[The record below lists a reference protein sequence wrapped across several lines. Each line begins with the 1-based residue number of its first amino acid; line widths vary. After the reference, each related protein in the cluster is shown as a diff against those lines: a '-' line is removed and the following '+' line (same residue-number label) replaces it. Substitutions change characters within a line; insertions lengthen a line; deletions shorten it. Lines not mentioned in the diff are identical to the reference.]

1 MAKVGINTGTSA
13 NAGDGSTLRAGANII
28 NDNFNELYDALGDG
42 TTLAPGIVTSIV
54 AGSNISVTGT
64 GQVTISS
71 SAAGVTDGDKG
82 DITVANSGADWT
94 IDNNTIGLD
103 ELSATGTASNTTFL
117 RGDNT
122 WGTPAGGGGGV
133 SDGDK
138 GDITVANS
146 GADWTI
152 DNDAVTAAKLADTA
166 VTAGAYTSA
175 NITVDAQGRLTA
187 AAAGATQ
194 SVIVPVAYAH
204 VYNNNAGTDTNMSHG
219 AYNTGNG
226 DQVFTFDTALSD
238 TDYYVLAEREQYDT
252 HTVSIISKS
261 TTGFTARWLDNSGTG
276 PLSPDMFPGVLL
288 VYASTPTTS
297 VGSGGGLSDIVQDT
311 TPQLGGDLDG
321 NSKSIYGVGILTAT
335 SFDGAISEWVLGA
348 NGTTDY
354 TFTGDG
360 LTGAENDPTLYLT
373 RGQKYR
379 FKNASGGHPFRIQST
394 VNGSTGTQYNDG
406 ITNNDAADG
415 TTLEWDVQFDA
426 PEVLYYQCTA
436 HGGMGGKIYIGNS
449 GDNSLLDGNLYAGT
463 GTVTTNNTP
472 GGYGGRIYIAGTNSG
487 SSSLSMRCDGNFAG
501 GSLLLMGKTR
511 GSVNG
516 NTIVQDGDTLGGI
529 QFSGGDGV
537 DMNSTGATITAKID
551 GTPAQ
556 DNLPTSLLFGIN
568 DGAALPTERLRIGP
582 LGQIGLSGANY
593 GTSGQVLTSQ
603 GGSAAPQWAE
613 AGGGAWEVINDISM
627 GADYGSHEIDITG
640 FTTSY
645 TQYRVNFNNL
655 NFVGAGNKKI
665 WVRFY
670 IDGTLYTAST
680 YAYHAEYHAW
690 GTNSSSQGGD
700 YNDPAW
706 KMMGDISS
714 QSWCG
719 EIQIPMHMNP
729 TTNPVTPIAILPQG
743 SNNDYLFEDG
753 AKSGSA
759 AGGQITGLR
768 LYNGT
773 DTTNFGLSGRVTTYG
788 LKYS

>member
-54 AGSNISVTGT
+54 AGTNISVTGT
-64 GQVTISS
+64 GQVTINS

-603 GGSAAPQWAE
+603 GANAAPQWA
-613 AGGGAWEVINDISM
+613 AGGGGGAMASRTTKSATTASLNSAASGDLSITAFKAYNLLKVVIDHPAWVVLYVDSASRTADASRVEGTDPLPGSGVIAEVLSNS
-627 GADYGSHEIDITG
+627 AGSSTFLMSPAVFG
-640 FTTSY
+640 W
-645 TQYRVNFNNL
+645 NN
-655 NFVGAGNKKI
+655 
-665 WVRFY
+665 
-670 IDGTLYTAST
+670 DGTPST
-680 YAYHAEYHAW
+680 TVYAKVTNKDSSARAITVTLTLIQAEA
-690 GTNSSSQGGD
+690 
-700 YNDPAW
+700 
-706 KMMGDISS
+706 
-714 QSWCG
+714 
-719 EIQIPMHMNP
+719 
-729 TTNPVTPIAILPQG
+729 
-743 SNNDYLFEDG
+743 
-753 AKSGSA
+753 
-759 AGGQITGLR
+759 
-768 LYNGT
+768 
-773 DTTNFGLSGRVTTYG
+773 
-788 LKYS
+788 